1 MALNFPHSPSVGDT
15 TFTGGRTW
23 MWDGSR
29 WNRQSITANNLI
41 ITGAVTANTSNGMP
55 GQLLTSN
62 GTSVYWANT
71 RLDRL
76 QDVIAKNLD
85 NTPPANGQVLTY
97 IADLNKYYVVPLT
110 VADTALS
117 NTIMDGGDF

>member
-1 MALNFPHSPSVGDT
+1 
-15 TFTGGRTW
+15 